1 MFLKTRLFFRTT
13 QKFYFIWVKVEKWL
27 SSVDDEELHT
37 SLHLDGQYKT
47 ATRPKGLHH
56 AVTVGWKS
64 AKMSHSIFRIAIWT
78 SMAKLYRLK
87 NWIKMRHFGTFST
100 IVFNVA
106 NHENTQCLK
115 INQKVSFNKIMSEA
129 SNICITPLEV
139 RTLEVL
145 TSGHYTFRK
154 LHLRAVSPSE
164 YYTFGSY
171 TFRCF
176 TLGTLHLWDITTSEN
191 YTFHSFWRRP
201 KV

>member
-1 MFLKTRLFFRTT
+1 MFLKTWEFFRTT
-13 QKFYFIWVKVEKWL
+13 QKLDFIWVKVEKWL

-100 IVFNVA
+100 IVFNVFKNILAQLNVA
-106 NHENTQCLK
+106 NSTSTKIHNVWKILK
-115 INQKVSFNKIMSEA
+115 KSH
-129 SNICITPLEV
+129 
-139 RTLEVL
+139 L
-145 TSGHYTFRK
+145 TK
-154 LHLRAVSPSE
+154 LRAKRATFV
-164 YYTFGSY
+164 YYTFGS
-171 TFRCF
+171 
-176 TLGTLHLWDITTSEN
+176 
-191 YTFHSFWRRP
+191 
-201 KV
+201 